1 MLFNVSQL
9 LRSPVGE
16 MRHYVLDPEPPVHAG
31 TADLVRLP
39 SGVLVTVSANVVL
52 DLVCSRCLAPFGS
65 PAHIDFDEIY
75 VQQYD
80 AATGARLDTQN
91 DEDEDSFRIGAD
103 HLIDITEA
111 VRQYSEMA
119 TAMQP
124 LCSPDCPGLCP
135 ECGQDLSVGGCRC
148 EREATD
154 TRWSALAALKQ
165 TLHG

>member
-1 MLFNVSQL
+1 
-9 LRSPVGE
+9 
-16 MRHYVLDPEPPVHAG
+16 VHGGSAS
-31 TADLVRLP
+31 LVRTP
-39 SGVLVTVSANVVL
+39 GGVLVSVQADVVIEAT
-52 DLVCSRCLAPFGS
+52 CSRCLAPFGY
-65 PAHIDFDEIY
+65 PAHIEFEEIF
-75 VQQYD
+75 VQRYD
-80 AATGARLDTQN
+80 AVSGARLEPEE
-91 DEDEDSFRIGAD
+91 EDEDSFVIGAD

-148 EREATD
+148 EREPLD